1 MRQVITKGNN
11 VYGLNDPQSPN
22 YIADLNE
29 RIRIAAEMQTVA
41 GNLFIAAAELVTD
54 RGDK

>member
-1 MRQVITKGNN
+1 M
-11 VYGLNDPQSPN
+11 YGLNDPQSPN

-41 GNLFIAAAELVTD
+41 GNLFIAAAALVTD